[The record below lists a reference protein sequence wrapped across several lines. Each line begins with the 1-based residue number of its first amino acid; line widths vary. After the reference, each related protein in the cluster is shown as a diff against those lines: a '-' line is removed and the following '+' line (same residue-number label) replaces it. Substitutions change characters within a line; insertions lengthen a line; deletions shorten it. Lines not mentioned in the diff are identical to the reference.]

1 MSEPSDGLITKA
13 SAYNVDETI
22 RMLLHLLDQ
31 RGVTVFSIVDH
42 SGEAQSVGLEMPNTK
57 LLIFGDPSVGTP
69 VMLASPLIALDLP
82 LKLLVWDDSHG
93 VTWISYNAPSYL
105 SRRHHLQPEQG
116 RPLTLIEGVSD
127 AVARAGASIRPLG
140 ECHDGSQHST

>member
-1 MSEPSDGLITKA
+1 MSQTSDGVITKV

-22 RMLLHLLDQ
+22 RMLLHLLDE

-57 LLIFGDPSVGTP
+57 LLIFGDPSAGTP
-69 VMLASPLIALDLP
+69 MMLASPLIALDLP

-93 VTWISYNAPSYL
+93 VTWLSYNASEYL
-105 SRRHHLQPEQG
+105 SERHHLPPNQRG
-116 RPLTLIEGVSD
+116 PLTSIESLSD
-127 AVARAGASIRPLG
+127 AVAQAGPRDPPM
-140 ECHDGSQHST
+140 